1 MPNSP
6 ADSSPT
12 AFPQLEGPPLPASV
26 SLRAVDWLVALQA
39 PDASDAT
46 REACRHWREADPDH
60 ERAWRHIETFG
71 QQLRGLNTPLVR
83 GALTREGRNR
93 PARRQAVKALAVALF
108 AGGGAWL
115 ARDNLWRGWL
125 DWQSDHHTAAGERTN
140 ILLADAS
147 RIDLD
152 TASAIDVR
160 FDGSQR
166 LVRLLHGQILITTAP
181 DPASRAGRPARP
193 FLVETAQGRVRALGT
208 RYSVRQFPGR
218 SHVAVFEG
226 AVEIR
231 PEHQADAPRVIHAGE
246 QASFT
251 RDAVGA
257 TQVADPRDASWSVGM
272 LVAQDMPLSDFI
284 AELARYVPGRLA
296 CDPAAGRLKVSGI
309 YPLDDTD
316 RVLDM
321 LRRTHP
327 IEVDQVTRY
336 WITVR
341 LRDA

>member
-1 MPNSP
+1 MPISP
-6 ADSSPT
+6 ADPSPT
-12 AFPQLEGPPLPASV
+12 AFPQLDGPPLPANV
-26 SLRAVDWLVALQA
+26 SLRAVEWLVALQA
-39 PDASDAT
+39 ADASDAT
-46 REACRHWREADPDH
+46 REACQRWRAAHPDH

-71 QQLRGLNTPLVR
+71 QQLRSLNTPLVR
-83 GALTREGRNR
+83 GALTHEDRSGR
-93 PARRQAVKALAVALF
+93 ARRRAVKTLALALF

-115 ARDNLWRGWL
+115 ARDSLWRGWQ
-125 DWQSDHHTAAGERTN
+125 DWRSDYHTDAGGRLGVT
-140 ILLADAS
+140 LADAS

-152 TASAIDVR
+152 TGSAIDVR
-160 FDGSQR
+160 FDREQR
-166 LVRLLHGQILITTAP
+166 LVRLLRGQILVTTAP
-181 DPASRAGRPARP
+181 DPAAPLGRP

-231 PEHQADAPRVIHAGE
+231 PDLLADAPLLVHAGE

-251 RDAVGA
+251 RDAVGPTRTA
-257 TQVADPRDASWSVGM
+257 EQSDASWSVGM

-296 CDPAAGRLKVSGI
+296 CAPDAGRLMVSGV
-309 YPLDDTD
+309 YPLDDVD

-321 LRRTHP
+321 LRRTLP
-327 IEVDQVTRY
+327 VDVDRMTRY
-336 WITVR
+336 WVTVR
-341 LRDA
+341 LRGA

>member
-1 MPNSP
+1 MPISP
-6 ADSSPT
+6 ADPSLT
-12 AFPQLEGPPLPASV
+12 AFPQLNGPPLPASV
-26 SLRAVDWLVALQA
+26 SLRAVEWLVALQA
-39 PDASDAT
+39 ADASDSTHA
-46 REACRHWREADPDH
+46 ACQRWRAEHPDH
-60 ERAWRHIETFG
+60 ERAWRHIESFG

-83 GALTREGRNR
+83 GTLTHEDRNGRTRRRAIKTLAL
-93 PARRQAVKALAVALF
+93 ALF

-115 ARDNLWRGWL
+115 ARDSLWRGWQ
-125 DWQSDHHTAAGERTN
+125 DWQSDHHTDAGQRLGVT
-140 ILLADAS
+140 LADAS

-160 FDGSQR
+160 FDSAQR
-166 LVRLLHGQILITTAP
+166 LVRLLRGRILVTTAP
-181 DPASRAGRPARP
+181 DPASPIGRP

-208 RYSVRQFPGR
+208 RYSVRQFPDR

-226 AVEIR
+226 TVEIR
-231 PEHQADAPRVIHAGE
+231 PDLHTNAPRLIHASE

-251 RDAVGA
+251 RDAVDQPRPA
-257 TQVADPRDASWSVGM
+257 EPRDASWSVGM

-284 AELARYVPGRLA
+284 EELARYVPGRLA
-296 CDPAAGRLKVSGI
+296 CAPDASHLKVSGI
-309 YPLDDTD
+309 YPLDNAD

-327 IEVDQVTRY
+327 VEVDRMTRY

-341 LRDA
+341 LRGA

>member
-1 MPNSP
+1 MPFPP
-6 ADSSPT
+6 ADPSPT
-12 AFPQLEGPPLPASV
+12 AFPLLDGPPLPASV
-26 SLRAVDWLVALQA
+26 SLRAVEWLVALQA
-39 PDASDAT
+39 ADASDAT
-46 REACRHWREADPDH
+46 REACHRWRAAHPDH

-71 QQLRGLNTPLVR
+71 QQLRSLNTPLVR
-83 GALTREGRNR
+83 GTLTQEERSGQ
-93 PARRQAVKALAVALF
+93 ARRRAVKTLALALF

-115 ARDNLWRGWL
+115 ARDSLWRGWQ
-125 DWQSDHHTAAGERTN
+125 DWQSDYHTDAGERLGVT
-140 ILLADAS
+140 LADAS

-152 TASAIDVR
+152 TGSAIDVR
-160 FDGSQR
+160 FDSAQR
-166 LVRLLHGQILITTAP
+166 LVRLLRGQILVTTAP
-181 DPASRAGRPARP
+181 DPTSPIGRP

-231 PEHQADAPRVIHAGE
+231 PDLLADAPRLVQAGE

-251 RDAVGA
+251 RDAIGPGRPA
-257 TQVADPRDASWSVGM
+257 GPGDASWSVGM

-296 CDPAAGRLKVSGI
+296 CDPDAGRLMVSGV
-309 YPLDDTD
+309 YPLDDVD

-321 LRRTHP
+321 LRRTQP
-327 IEVDQVTRY
+327 IEVDRMTRY

-341 LRDA
+341 LRGA

>member
-1 MPNSP
+1 MPTLP
-6 ADSSPT
+6 ADPSPT
-12 AFPQLEGPPLPASV
+12 PFPLLDGPPLPASV
-26 SLRAVDWLVALQA
+26 SLRAVEWLVALQA
-39 PDASDAT
+39 ADASDDT
-46 REACRHWREADPDH
+46 RAACQRWRAEHPDH
-60 ERAWRHIETFG
+60 ERAWRHIESFG
-71 QQLRGLNTPLVR
+71 QRLRGLNTPLVR
-83 GALTREGRNR
+83 GTLTREERSGR
-93 PARRQAVKALAVALF
+93 ARRRAVKTLALALF

-115 ARDNLWRGWL
+115 ARDGLRRGWQ
-125 DWQSDHHTAAGERTN
+125 DWRSDYHTDAGERLGIT
-140 ILLADAS
+140 LADAS

-152 TASAIDVR
+152 TASAIEVR
-160 FDGSQR
+160 FDNAQR
-166 LVRLLHGQILITTAP
+166 LVRLLHGQILVTTAP
-181 DPASRAGRPARP
+181 DPASPVERP

-231 PEHQADAPRVIHAGE
+231 PDLQAGTPRLVHAGE

-251 RDAVGA
+251 RDAVGS
-257 TQVADPRDASWSVGM
+257 TRPSEPRDASWSLGM

-296 CDPAAGRLKVSGI
+296 CAPDAGRLKVSGI
-309 YPLDDTD
+309 YPLDDVD

-327 IEVDQVTRY
+327 VEVDRMTRY
-336 WITVR
+336 WTTVR
-341 LRDA
+341 LRGA